1 MIPLQDQ
8 INCARREAL
17 ARYRRYKR
25 LIEAGKMTPVQAD
38 KEVRT
43 MQAIVSTL
51 ESLRG
56 EKK

>member
-8 INCARREAL
+8 INCARREAH

-43 MQAIVSTL
+43 MHAIVSTL
-51 ESLRG
+51 EALR